1 MIVGPKKST
10 RLPTTWTEITAVYVA
25 ERHRWEPREGDS
37 PDKPTT
43 VVGTIRLAE
52 PIETISDDDGE
63 PETVETCGVE
73 GSIYPSTSASLE
85 EGCSYRFEGRWTIYK
100 NAKNRYAKP
109 ERRFVFSSFTPCEP
123 AGKDGVCEYLAS
135 VARSLRIGFGEKR
148 AEAVWNRWDVNSL
161 EAIRNKPEEI
171 FILLAG
177 QSRLSISLASIN
189 TLAEELRRR
198 KDKEACEVDL
208 LNTVGRRGIPK
219 KTIRAL
225 VDRWG
230 NDAARQVRLDCFR
243 AFNGIAGV
251 GFPKLDNLYLALGG
265 NPKALKRQALAA
277 WYRVHR
283 AEGGHTWFPRTLAEQ
298 AVESIGGVDGNAAKA
313 LRAARIAGRTAEI
326 VTRGP
331 AGPVVDSVTAWEY
344 EQSGGAAVP
353 GGFRWIADGTRA
365 KNERDLAE
373 ITARLSLARPEIWP
387 RVELLQ
393 KIDDHQRGELR
404 AATQRAFGILG
415 GGPGTGKTFTVA
427 ALVGYLCGSIGR
439 ESILIGA
446 PTGKAAVRVTEAMIA
461 GGVQGVQARTWHSHL
476 AMLERDGVD
485 YFPAKVIISD
495 ESSMVDTDLMAEV
508 FRHISPGSHV
518 LLVGDINQLSPV
530 GHGAPLR
537 DLIRARVAYGCLT
550 QIKRNS
556 GGIVE
561 ACAAIREGRAWKT
574 AENLR
579 LHVAH
584 DSARAVEHCLD
595 LIQDAARRGLDP
607 LRDVQVITALN
618 DKGELSRRELNRRL
632 QGELNPPS
640 VAAPMVSGVPF
651 RNGDKL
657 VNGKNGSF
665 PKADS
670 ALNLMKSDDAES
682 SGNCQQFYV
691 ANGEIG
697 YATLVEANRMFVTL
711 DSPRREIVVPFR
723 KSEDNGGQDDGLGGD
738 DAGGSLSS
746 WDLGYA
752 ISCHKS
758 QGSEW
763 REVLTILDPSYGARM
778 VCDRAWLYTAI
789 SRARDVQHLIGA
801 RSTAD
806 AMCGRVNVN
815 QRKTFL
821 TELVGLEIARKEMEG
836 M

>member
-1 MIVGPKKST
+1 MIVNRHNSNRSPS
-10 RLPTTWTEITAVYVA
+10 TWTEVTATYIA
-25 ERHRWEPREGDS
+25 ERHRWEPREGEPD
-37 PDKPTT
+37 DKPTT
-43 VVGTIRLAE
+43 VVGTIRLVE
-52 PIETISDDDGE
+52 PIETTNDDGE
-63 PETVETCGVE
+63 LETVETCGVK
-73 GSIYPSTSASLE
+73 GPIFPSTSASLE

-100 NAKNRYAKP
+100 NPRNRYAKP
-109 ERRFVFSSFTPCEP
+109 ERQFVFTSFTPCEP

-135 VARSLRIGFGEKR
+135 VARSLRVGFGEKR
-148 AEAVWNRWDVNSL
+148 AAAVWERFGVDSL
-161 EAIRNKPEEI
+161 EAIRAKTDDVWT
-171 FILLAG
+171 ILAALP
-177 QSRLSISLASIN
+177 RLSIPRSSLDA
-189 TLAEELRRR
+189 LAEELRRR
-198 KDKEACEVDL
+198 KDREACEVDL

-219 KTIRAL
+219 KSIRAL
-225 VDRWG
+225 IDRWG

-243 AFNGIAGV
+243 AFSGISGV

-265 NPKALKRQALAA
+265 NPKSLKRQALAA

-298 AVESIGGVDGNAAKA
+298 AVESIGGVDGNSAKA
-313 LRAARIAGRTAEI
+313 LRAARIAGRTAELI
-326 VTRGP
+326 TRGP
-331 AGPVVDSVTAWEY
+331 SGPVVDSVTAWEY
-344 EQSGGAAVP
+344 EQSGGTAVH
-353 GGFRWIADGTRA
+353 GGFRWVADGGRA

-373 ITARLSLARPEIWP
+373 IAASLSLARPEIWP
-387 RVELLQ
+387 RVERLQ
-393 KIDDHQRGELR
+393 RIDDHQRGELQK
-404 AATQRAFGILG
+404 ATAGAFGILG

-427 ALVGYLCGSIGR
+427 ALVKYLCSTIGR

-446 PTGKAAVRVTEAMIA
+446 PTGKAAVRVTEAMLA
-461 GGVQGVQARTWHSHL
+461 NGVSGVQARTWHSHL
-476 AMLERDGVD
+476 AMLERDGAD
-485 YFPAKVIISD
+485 YFTAKVIIGD

-508 FRHISPGSHV
+508 FRHISPGCHV
-518 LLVGDINQLSPV
+518 LLVGDVNQLSPV

-537 DLIRARVAYGCLT
+537 DLIRAQVAYGCLT
-550 QIKRNS
+550 EIKRNS

-561 ACAAIREGRAWKT
+561 ACAAIREGRVWKT

-584 DSARAVEHCLD
+584 DAARAVDHCLD

-618 DKGELSRRELNRRL
+618 DKGDLSRRALNRRL

-640 VAAPMVSGVPF
+640 VSAPIVAGVPF
-651 RNGDKL
+651 RTGDKL

-665 PKADS
+665 PS
-670 ALNLMKSDDAES
+670 AENIVEQPGDDIE
-682 SGNCQQFYV
+682 QPRQIYV

-697 YATLVEANRMFVTL
+697 YATLVESNRMFVAL

-723 KSEDNGGQDDGLGGD
+723 KGDAGADSASGGQDDGSNGE

-763 REVLTILDPSYGARM
+763 REVLTILDPSYGGKM

-789 SRARDVQHLIGA
+789 SRARGVQHLIGA

-806 AMCGRVNVN
+806 AMCQRVNVN

-821 TELVGLEIARKEMEG
+821 AELVGAEVAKIQLERM
-836 M
+836 

>member
-1 MIVGPKKST
+1 MIVGPKNSN
-10 RLPTTWTEITAVYVA
+10 RSPSTWTEVTATYIA
-25 ERHRWEPREGDS
+25 ERHRWEPREGE
-37 PDKPTT
+37 PADKPTT
-43 VVGTIRLAE
+43 VVGTIRLSE
-52 PIETISDDDGE
+52 PIETTNEDGE
-63 PETVETCGVE
+63 PETVETCGVK
-73 GSIYPSTSASLE
+73 GPIFPSTSASLE
-85 EGCSYRFEGRWTIYK
+85 EGCSYRFEGRWKIYK
-100 NAKNRYAKP
+100 NPRNRYAKP
-109 ERRFVFSSFTPCEP
+109 ERQFVFTSFTPTEP

-135 VARSLRIGFGEKR
+135 VARSLRVGFGEKR
-148 AEAVWNRWDVNSL
+148 AAAVWERFGVDSL
-161 EAIRNKPEEI
+161 EAIRTKTDDVWT
-171 FILLAG
+171 ILAALP
-177 QSRLSISLASIN
+177 RLSIPRSSLDA
-189 TLAEELRRR
+189 LAEELRRR
-198 KDKEACEVDL
+198 KDREACEVDL

-219 KTIRAL
+219 KSIRAL

-243 AFNGIAGV
+243 AFNGIGGV

-265 NPKALKRQALAA
+265 NPKSLKRQALAA

-298 AVESIGGVDGNAAKA
+298 AVESIGGVDGNSAKA
-313 LRAARIAGRTAEI
+313 LRATRIAGRTAELI
-326 VTRGP
+326 TRGP
-331 AGPVVDSVTAWEY
+331 SGAIALDVSAWDY
-344 EQSGGAAVP
+344 ERSNGEAVP
-353 GGFRWIADGTRA
+353 GAFRWIADGSRA

-373 ITARLSLARPEIWP
+373 IAARLSLARPEIWP
-387 RVELLQ
+387 NVDRLQ
-393 KIDDHQRGELR
+393 RIDDHQRGELR
-404 AATQRAFGILG
+404 KATAKAFGILG

-427 ALVGYLCGSIGR
+427 SLVKYLCQTVGR

-446 PTGKAAVRVTEAMIA
+446 PTGKAAVRVTEAMI
-461 GGVQGVQARTWHSHL
+461 GNDVIGVQARTWHSHL
-476 AMLERDGVD
+476 AMLERDGAD
-485 YFPAKVIISD
+485 YFPAKVIIGD

-508 FRHISPGSHV
+508 FRHVSSGCHV
-518 LLVGDINQLSPV
+518 LLVGDVNQLSPV

-537 DLIRARVAYGCLT
+537 DLIRAQVAYGCLT
-550 QIKRNS
+550 EIKRNS

-561 ACAAIREGRAWKT
+561 ACAAIREGRRWST

-595 LIQDAARRGLDP
+595 LIQDAARRGLHP

-618 DKGELSRRELNRRL
+618 DKGDLSRKALNFLL
-632 QGELNPPS
+632 QAALNPKSREYDAVP
-640 VAAPMVSGVPF
+640 GVPF
-651 RNGDKL
+651 YNGDKL

-665 PKADS
+665 PKADD
-670 ALNLMKSDDAES
+670 NKSKASED
-682 SGNCQQFYV
+682 GQQIYV

-697 YATLVEANRMFVTL
+697 YATLVEANRMFVAL

-723 KSEDNGGQDDGLGGD
+723 KDGGGDSASGDEGD

-763 REVLTILDPSYGARM
+763 REVLTILDPSYGAKM

-806 AMCGRVNVN
+806 AMCQRVNVN

-821 TELVGLEIARKEMEG
+821 AELVGAEVAKIQLERM
-836 M
+836 

>member
-1 MIVGPKKST
+1 MIGGPKNSN
-10 RLPTTWTEITAVYVA
+10 RLPSTWTEITAVYVG
-25 ERHRWEPREGDS
+25 ERHRFEPRDGDS

-43 VVGTIRLAE
+43 VIGTIRLAE
-52 PIETISDDDGE
+52 PIETISDDGE
-63 PETVETCGVE
+63 PETVETCGVK
-73 GSIYPSTSASLE
+73 GPIYPSTSASLE

-100 NAKNRYAKP
+100 NPRNRYAKP
-109 ERRFVFSSFTPCEP
+109 ERQFVFSSFTPCEP

-148 AEAVWNRWDVNSL
+148 SAAVWERWGVDSL
-161 EAIRNKPEEI
+161 EAIRTKTDDVWST
-171 FILLAG
+171 LAALP
-177 QSRLSISLASIN
+177 RLSIGREQLNI
-189 TLAEELRRR
+189 LAEELRRR
-198 KDKEACEVDL
+198 RDKEACEVDL
-208 LNTVGRRGIPK
+208 LNTVGRRGIPR

-243 AFNGIAGV
+243 AFNGIGGV

-265 NPKALKRQALAA
+265 NPKSLKRQALAA

-298 AVESIGGVDGNAAKA
+298 AVESIGGVDGNSAKA
-313 LRAARIAGRTAEI
+313 LRAARIAGRTAELI
-326 VTRGP
+326 TRGP
-331 AGPVVDSVTAWEY
+331 SGPVVDSVTAWEY
-344 EQSGGAAVP
+344 EQSGGTAVP
-353 GGFRWIADGTRA
+353 GGFRWVADGGRA

-373 ITARLSLARPEIWP
+373 IAASLSLARPEIWP
-387 RVELLQ
+387 RVERLQ
-393 KIDDHQRGELR
+393 RIDDHQRGELR
-404 AATQRAFGILG
+404 AATAGAFGILG

-427 ALVGYLCGSIGR
+427 ALVGYLCGTIGR

-446 PTGKAAVRVTEAMIA
+446 PTGKAAVRVTEAMLA
-461 GGVQGVQARTWHSHL
+461 NGVSGVQARTWHSHL
-476 AMLERDGVD
+476 AMLERDGAD
-485 YFPAKVIISD
+485 YFPAKVIIGD

-508 FRHISPGSHV
+508 FRHISPGCHV
-518 LLVGDINQLSPV
+518 LLVGDVNQLSPV

-537 DLIRARVAYGCLT
+537 DLIRAQVAYGCLT
-550 QIKRNS
+550 EIKRNS

-561 ACAAIREGRAWKT
+561 ACAAIREGRRWST

-579 LHVAH
+579 LHIAH
-584 DSARAVEHCLD
+584 DSARAINHCLD
-595 LIQDAARRGLDP
+595 LIQDAERRGLHP

-618 DKGELSRRELNRRL
+618 DKGDLSRRELNRKL
-632 QGELNPPS
+632 QAALNPKSREYDAVP
-640 VAAPMVSGVPF
+640 GVPF
-651 RNGDKL
+651 YSGDKV
-657 VNGKNGSF
+657 VNGKNNSF
-665 PKADS
+665 PKADDF
-670 ALNLMKSDDAES
+670 KSNSED
-682 SGNCQQFYV
+682 GQQIYV

-697 YATLVEANRMFVTL
+697 YATLVEANRMFVVL

-723 KSEDNGGQDDGLGGD
+723 KGDDQHNDNENGD

-763 REVLTILDPSYGARM
+763 REVLTVLDPSYGAKM

-806 AMCGRVNVN
+806 AMCQRVNVN

-821 TELVGLEIARKEMEG
+821 AELVGAEIARDQLERM
-836 M
+836 